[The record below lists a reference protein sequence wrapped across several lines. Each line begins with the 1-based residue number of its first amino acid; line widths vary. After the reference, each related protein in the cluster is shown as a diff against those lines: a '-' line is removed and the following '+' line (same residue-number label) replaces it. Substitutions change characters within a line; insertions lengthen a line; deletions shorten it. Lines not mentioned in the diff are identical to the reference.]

1 MTLWTPLI
9 SAGLLA
15 GAAFGLWRVARPR
28 PRLEIGD
35 RGIRGP
41 VLGRGWI
48 PWEEIEGA
56 YPPTAADSNTLSL
69 RLRVTQRLA
78 AVLGRGRRT
87 ARELP
92 PEGTLVV
99 PVDLAGSGLSA
110 VDVLQEILA
119 HRDTDPDRTRV
130 PDLG

>member
-1 MTLWTPLI
+1 MTLWIAL
-9 SAGLLA
+9 LLA
-15 GAAFGLWRVARPR
+15 VVAVGAALGLWRSGRPAA
-28 PRLEIGD
+28 RLEIGD

-41 VLGRGWI
+41 VLDRGWI

-56 YPPTAADSNTLSL
+56 YPPTAEESNTLSL

-78 AVLGRGRRT
+78 GVLLRGQPRGRG
-87 ARELP
+87 ALP
-92 PEGTLVV
+92 ERALVV

-119 HRDTDPDRTRV
+119 HREPV
-130 PDLG
+130 PPA